1 MIQYVTKLY
10 PQTLEV
16 TQPLKGSRITIP
28 KSSQRIARKKSS
40 NYLTYQTANAPENGW
55 LEDDFPFRET
65 LFFRVLWLVFGRVI
79 NRWASR
85 EVKSISFCAES
96 ESEWFLVESM
106 GFCGLNRFDATWRIV
121 MFFLGGDTWRILGA
135 ITPVTHLFFG
145 HL

>member
-1 MIQYVTKLY
+1 MDTLVSNIFFGVLMASRFLSSFMLIDSYPVLEKTHTFQVIQYVTKLY

-65 LFFRVLWLVFGRVI
+65 LFSGAMLVFGRVI

-96 ESEWFLVESM
+96 ESE
-106 GFCGLNRFDATWRIV
+106 
-121 MFFLGGDTWRILGA
+121 
-135 ITPVTHLFFG
+135 
-145 HL
+145 